1 MNTIG
6 KNKRNTV
13 EVIDTFHNV
22 LLSADSQEE
31 RDFINFCCE
40 AAELSIINDFEYQPC
55 TFQLADPVKY
65 IDINGKERSLFQ
77 KHVYSP
83 DFLIVFDKSNKIL
96 EKEFKTQYSDLSC
109 QHISAYI
116 DVKGTFQRNYR
127 SFTTDRKWVWQK
139 FRIFINEVIPVKFF
153 QIAGVPQKS
162 RLTEK
167 TRKPRKMFLG
177 FKSISEAF
185 GLK

>member
-6 KNKRNTV
+6 KNKRNVV

-22 LLSADSQEE
+22 SLSVDSQEE

-40 AAELSIINDFEYQPC
+40 AAELSIINEFEYQPC
-55 TFQLADPVKY
+55 TFQLSDPVKY
-65 IDINGKERSLFQ
+65 IDVNGKEHSLYQ

-83 DFLIVFDKSNKIL
+83 DFLVSFNPNNIML
-96 EKEFKTQYSDLSC
+96 ATEFKIQQSDLSC
-109 QHISAYI
+109 KQVSAFI
-116 DVKGTFQRNYR
+116 DIKGMFQKNRR

-139 FRIFINEVIPVKFF
+139 FKIYINEIVPLKFF
-153 QIAGVPQKS
+153 AKFGVPEKS

-167 TRKPRKMFLG
+167 TKKPRKMFLG
-177 FKSISEAF
+177 FKTLKEMFSI
-185 GLK
+185 